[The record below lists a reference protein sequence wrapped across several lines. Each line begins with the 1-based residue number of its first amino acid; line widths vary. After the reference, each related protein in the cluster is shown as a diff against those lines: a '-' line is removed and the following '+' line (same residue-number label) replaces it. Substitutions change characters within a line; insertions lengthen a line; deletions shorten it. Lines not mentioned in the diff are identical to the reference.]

1 MMHSNVL
8 LTGFFPPYKTA
19 ISAAYVVVFS
29 VLLDITF
36 SLFSIRADNDA
47 PHIFADRKKDDL
59 NNDLNHEVF
68 YVF

>member
-8 LTGFFPPYKTA
+8 LTGFFSPYKTA

-36 SLFSIRADNDA
+36 LLFNIRADNDA
-47 PHIFADRKKDDL
+47 PHIFADRKKFDL